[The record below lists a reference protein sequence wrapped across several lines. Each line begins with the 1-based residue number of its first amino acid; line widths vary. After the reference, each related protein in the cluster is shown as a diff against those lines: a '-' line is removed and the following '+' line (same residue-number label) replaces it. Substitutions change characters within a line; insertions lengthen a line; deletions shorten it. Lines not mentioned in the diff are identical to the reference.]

1 MFNKN
6 HEKTSVSNVKFT
18 FMVAAIAS
26 VLVLG
31 TGFSSMQSFGTLEE
45 GLGLLTGVSQ
55 RAECLANLNEE
66 QQQALFQAL
75 DVDSVDSASV
85 AIEDLSATA
94 LLQILVDEVDLPLD
108 EAQGVIGCLGLETDL
123 VDLGISDPTST
134 DLTSALQ

>member
-18 FMVAAIAS
+18 FMVGAIAS
-26 VLVLG
+26 VLILG
-31 TGFSSMQSFGTLEE
+31 TGFSSMQSFGTLG
-45 GLGLLTGVSQ
+45 GLGLLTEVAQ
-55 RAECLANLNEE
+55 RAEYLANLNEE

-94 LLQILVDEVDLPLD
+94 LLQILVDGVDLPLD

-123 VDLGISDPTST
+123 VELGVSDPTST
-134 DLTSALQ
+134 DITSTSID